1 MQLPG
6 SSVGKHSF
14 PSIAFHPLQIALCP
28 PGSITA
34 PFTGLSQCK
43 SLQSH
48 PQLQL
53 WEVQISASESLASA
67 EAPFC
72 LFSSL
77 TQETQ
82 IQLRTLAGFSFT
94 VDHLAL
100 NIRARHFI
108 TDEQRETPCLQ
119 FGVLEGLAW
128 ELARGSPSFR
138 SDTGAPYLHP
148 VSQLIYVSEHQFSV
162 KWVNGLKTLI
172 KIAGLCL
179 ICIT

>member
-14 PSIAFHPLQIALCP
+14 PSIAFHLLQNALCP

-53 WEVQISASESLASA
+53 WEVQISASESRASA

-94 VDHLAL
+94 IDYLVL

-128 ELARGSPSFR
+128 ELARSSPSFK
-138 SDTGAPYLHP
+138 SDTGAQHLHP
-148 VSQLIYVSEHQFSV
+148 VSHLIYVSEHQFSV